1 MNWPLHLSTNR
12 QAIWP
17 SEPLMRFISRNYGDV
32 PHRNKIKI
40 LDIGSGKHAP
50 NTHALT
56 LMGYD
61 VTAIDISPNALC
73 HERADIRASG
83 LFGAETFDVV
93 LDINTLCHVEHPP
106 IKEIYNWLKVG
117 GKFYCIAPAWDTSQG
132 HLEGK
137 GFVRLATW
145 MDIAQLMAPF
155 GNNWD
160 YGDLKYQDPGHKLIA
175 SWIVEGTKCS

>member
-1 MNWPLHLSTNR
+1 MNWPLHLATHR

-17 SEPLMRFISRNYGDV
+17 SEPLMRWVSRDYGNTPERSKV
-32 PHRNKIKI
+32 GF

-61 VTAIDISPNALC
+61 ATSLDFAPGALC

-83 LFGAETFDVV
+83 LFGAETFDCI

-106 IKEIYNWLKVG
+106 IAEIHKCLKPG
-117 GKFYCIAPAWDTSQG
+117 GKFYCIAPSSETS
-132 HLEGK
+132 
-137 GFVRLATW
+137 R
-145 MDIAQLMAPF
+145 
-155 GNNWD
+155 
-160 YGDLKYQDPGHKLIA
+160 
-175 SWIVEGTKCS
+175 